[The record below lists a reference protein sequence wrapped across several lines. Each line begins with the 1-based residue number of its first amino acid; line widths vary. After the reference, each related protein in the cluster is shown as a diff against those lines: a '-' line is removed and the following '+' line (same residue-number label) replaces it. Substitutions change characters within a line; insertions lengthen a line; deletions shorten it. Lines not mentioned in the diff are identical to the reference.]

1 MLILYDLLWNGSSQ
15 QQSMLDFRLKFDMWE
30 TFGQVS
36 KFELSYFYRFGVL
49 CILPPLLLDL
59 VIYRYHLSYHL
70 ENIGSVIIDL

>member
-36 KFELSYFYRFGVL
+36 KFELSYF
-49 CILPPLLLDL
+49 
-59 VIYRYHLSYHL
+59 
-70 ENIGSVIIDL
+70 